1 VADARQQDRTH
12 SASGRILSSRFDH
25 ATAGPADV
33 RSQATETR
41 SIASSGSPTRQ
52 IGRYALHAEIAAGG
66 MATVHIGRLLGPV
79 GFARTVAIK
88 RLHVPFAKDPEFVAS
103 FLDEARLAARIRH
116 PNVVSTLDVVAT
128 EGELFVVME
137 YVLGESLAQLMRLA
151 HARGERV
158 ATPIAAA
165 IMVGV
170 LHGLHAAHEARDER
184 GEPLGI
190 VHRDVSPHNILVGT
204 DGAPH
209 VIDFGVA
216 KARGRAQVTRDG
228 QIKGK
233 LSYMP
238 PEQLLGNPIDQRADV
253 FAASIVLWEAL
264 TGRRLFHGVD
274 DGDILARVLYGQVEP
289 PSAYAHG
296 LSLTMDSVVL
306 RGLARDWSKRYQTAR
321 EMALAIEAATP
332 LAPPS
337 QVGSWVEKLAR
348 DELAERT
355 RQVADIER
363 EASLGDTRESASSM
377 ALSTFAVDSQTTNLS
392 RESID
397 GTGASLQPE
406 LGRAR
411 PTVQTRRSRSGSPAF
426 YRGVVSQSS
435 SRGVM
440 ALVRE
445 SFADA
450 TSRASTRAV
459 HRIIAVLAAA
469 VVTLAVVGALR
480 FRSRTGAV
488 ADVPPQIANPIE
500 ARPVMAAP
508 PSPPVPATASA
519 APTPAET
526 IAAPRPAY
534 NHRSPPTSP
543 SFPSTRLRETTGSQA
558 SDRQTR
564 AAHPEASVRPALSAA
579 PGTPSCD
586 PPFWYDSEGNK
597 RYYRHCASL

>member
-12 SASGRILSSRFDH
+12 SASGRILSSGFDH
-25 ATAGPADV
+25 AAADAADV
-33 RSQATETR
+33 PSQATEAR
-41 SIASSGSPTRQ
+41 SIPPSGSPTRK

-158 ATPIAAA
+158 PTPIAAA

-289 PSAYAHG
+289 PSAYARG

-306 RGLARDWSKRYQTAR
+306 RGLARDWAKRYQTAR
-321 EMALAIEAATP
+321 EMALAIEAAVP

-337 QVGSWVEKLAR
+337 RVGSWVEALAR
-348 DELAERT
+348 DELAERS
-355 RQVADIER
+355 RQVADIEL
-363 EASLGDTRESASSM
+363 EASSSDTRESAS
-377 ALSTFAVDSQTTNLS
+377 
-392 RESID
+392 
-397 GTGASLQPE
+397 
-406 LGRAR
+406 
-411 PTVQTRRSRSGSPAF
+411 SRSGSPAF
-426 YRGVVSQSS
+426 YRGALSQSS

-445 SFADA
+445 GLADA
-450 TSRASTRAV
+450 TSRASRRAV
-459 HRIIAVLAAA
+459 HRIIVVLGAA

-480 FRSRTGAV
+480 FRSRRGAAPEV
-488 ADVPPQIANPIE
+488 VPQITSTTETPRAI
-500 ARPVMAAP
+500 AAP
-508 PSPPVPATASA
+508 PSPAVPGAVSSSLPPADGSA
-519 APTPAET
+519 G
-526 IAAPRPAY
+526 PRPALNRRY
-534 NHRSPPTSP
+534 LPTSP
-543 SFPSTRLRETTGSQA
+543 SFPSTRSHESTGPQA
-558 SDRQTR
+558 NDRQTR

-579 PGTPSCD
+579 PSTPSCD
-586 PPFWYDSEGNK
+586 PPFWYDAEGNK